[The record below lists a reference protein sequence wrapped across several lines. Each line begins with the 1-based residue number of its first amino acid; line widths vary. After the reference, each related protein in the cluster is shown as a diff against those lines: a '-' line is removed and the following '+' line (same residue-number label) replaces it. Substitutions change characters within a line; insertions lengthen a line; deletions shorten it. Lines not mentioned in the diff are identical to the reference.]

1 MNIEFIIHGVLSS
14 GQSVTDQNDKD
25 YYKPF
30 YCEQQES
37 ILMTVEVVDRPHGIS
52 TYYNYLRYNNVIS
65 SRTGSYF
72 GMTVRVDGSYCF
84 DVKNMYLILDNLFNK
99 MIVGK
104 ILRQVENNYEYIVD
118 SFSKEKAI
126 IEQQFSNMFG
136 SFFSSS
142 DFKDISRKNV
152 SAQKKLTI
160 NPYDL
165 TPSVVNDVFVSGV
178 KLYISTIYPSKQT
191 QSVQAL
197 IDQAKTE
204 ANKRV
209 REAKEQLNSYIRQ
222 QESNSKSSTAII
234 TKLKDEKATLEN
246 EKAQLIA
253 EKNDLTNK
261 LNKCNKDQDII
272 NSVKNIK
279 SPITDLA
286 ALFAARFQEDDNVDP
301 NHPKKLIKEKQQTNK
316 KEIWLPMVNC
326 ILGVAILLVLLFSLL
341 GSTESSKSDNIEEL
355 QSEIKMLQ
363 DSISKITNPQ
373 GAMALD
379 PSNDYSGTVVDIPAD
394 DPISIDYN
402 KMKIRINIKGLNS
415 GESEL
420 TPNKEYTFEIVGED
434 AKKVPN
440 DGYWVIVEGANSLNS
455 NKMVASQPGATVK
468 ATYYIGTD
476 VVKERSIKI
485 KQ

>member
-37 ILMTVEVVDRPHGIS
+37 ILMTVEVADRPHGVS

-72 GMTVRVDGSYCF
+72 GMTVRVDGSYCL

-118 SFSKEKAI
+118 SFSNEKEI

-165 TPSVVNDVFVSGV
+165 TPSIVSDVFLSGV
-178 KLYISTIYPSKQT
+178 KLYLSTSYPSKQT
-191 QSVQAL
+191 QSVQAI

-204 ANKRV
+204 ASRRV
-209 REAKEQLNSYIRQ
+209 KDAEEKLNLYIKQ
-222 QESNSKSSTAII
+222 HESNSQSSSAKI
-234 TKLKDEKATLEN
+234 ARLES
-246 EKAQLIA
+246 EKAQLIK
-253 EKNDLTNK
+253 EKDDLNIK
-261 LNKCNKDQDII
+261 LSKCSKDQDII
-272 NSVKNIK
+272 NSVKSIK
-279 SPITDLA
+279 SPIAELA
-286 ALFAARFQEDDNVDP
+286 TLFAARFQEDNEID
-301 NHPKKLIKEKQQTNK
+301 PKKPGKPGEKKQQTNNEK
-316 KEIWLPMVNC
+316 IWLPMVNC
-326 ILGVAILLVLLFSLL
+326 ILGVAILLVLLYSLL
-341 GSTESSKSDNIEEL
+341 GSTESGKTNTVEALQTEL
-355 QSEIKMLQ
+355 KMLQ

-373 GAMALD
+373 GAMA
-379 PSNDYSGTVVDIPAD
+379 SAND
-394 DPISIDYN
+394 DPKSIDYN
-402 KMKIRINIKGLNS
+402 SLKIRVNIKGLNP

-420 TPNKEYTFEIVGED
+420 TLYKNYTFEIVGD
-434 AKKVPN
+434 DKSKVPDN
-440 DGYWVIVEGANSLNS
+440 GYWVITEGTNTLTGNEL
-455 NKMVASQPGATVK
+455 VASQPGATVK
-468 ATYYIGTD
+468 ATYYIGTV
-476 VVKERSIKI
+476 VVKERTIQI

>member
-37 ILMTVEVVDRPHGIS
+37 ILMTVEVVDRPHGVS

-65 SRTGSYF
+65 SRKGSYF
-72 GMTVRVDGSYCF
+72 GMTVRVDGSYCL

-118 SFSKEKAI
+118 SFSVEKEI

-165 TPSVVNDVFVSGV
+165 TPSIVSDVFLSGV
-178 KLYISTIYPSKQT
+178 KLYLSTSYPSKQT
-191 QSVQAL
+191 QSVQAI

-204 ANKRV
+204 ASRRV
-209 REAKEQLNSYIRQ
+209 KDAEEQLNLYIKQ
-222 QESNSKSSTAII
+222 HESNSQSSSAKI
-234 TKLKDEKATLEN
+234 ARLES
-246 EKAQLIA
+246 EKAQLIK
-253 EKNDLTNK
+253 EKDE
-261 LNKCNKDQDII
+261 LNLRLSKCGKEQDII
-272 NSVKNIK
+272 NSVKSIK
-279 SPITDLA
+279 SPIAELA
-286 ALFAARFQEDDNVDP
+286 TLFAARFQEDDKVDP
-301 NHPKKLIKEKQQTNK
+301 KNPKKTLREKQQANK
-316 KEIWLPMVNC
+316 EKVWLPMANC
-326 ILGVAILLVLLFSLL
+326 ILGIVTLFVLLFSIF
-341 GSTESSKSDNIEEL
+341 GSTKSGNSGNVEDL
-355 QSEIKMLQ
+355 QKEIKTLQ
-363 DSISKITNPQ
+363 DSITKITNPQ
-373 GAMALD
+373 GAMVLESGSD
-379 PSNDYSGTVVDIPAD
+379 NPGTVEDTPDD
-394 DPISIDYN
+394 DPVPIDYN
-402 KMKIRINIKGLNS
+402 RMKIRINIKGLNS
-415 GESEL
+415 WESEL
-420 TPNKEYTFEIVGED
+420 TLGKEYTFEIVGED
-434 AKKVPN
+434 AMNVAN
-440 DGYWVIVEGANSLNS
+440 GYWVVVEGNNRLDG
-455 NKMVASQPGATVK
+455 NKMVASQPGVTVN
-468 ATYYIGTD
+468 ATYYIGTN